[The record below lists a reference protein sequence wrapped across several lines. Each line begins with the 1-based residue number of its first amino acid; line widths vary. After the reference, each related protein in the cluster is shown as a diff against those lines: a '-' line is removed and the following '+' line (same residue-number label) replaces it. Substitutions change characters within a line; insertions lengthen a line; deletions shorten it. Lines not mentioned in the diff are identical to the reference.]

1 MRKVNL
7 FFTPCQKS
15 FAKMFALPNKF
26 RIESFGQPI
35 VREKKRRT
43 SFGKFEKNLKNRK
56 PFSVVCVYPAYL
68 LFGSH
73 MYRIKFRT
81 FPLFVVVFCL
91 AISAFGQNPPVVSVF
106 HTPHK
111 INSQILSEERTI
123 LVRVPATYNQPG
135 TKFPTLYM
143 LDAHAPQN
151 AMMAGIVDQQV
162 WGGMMPEM
170 IIVGIQ
176 NTNRVRDMTPTV
188 VANRAGSGG
197 GEKFLEFIEKEVI
210 PLVEKNYRTQP
221 FRVFA
226 GHSLAGLAVVNS
238 FVSRPDLFDSYIAA
252 SPFLHWDNNFVVK
265 RAEAAFKQNKDWK
278 KTMFIALGDEPQYM
292 NGFNS
297 FKELLK
303 KSSPKNFEYEIQQYG
318 DENHGSVVLRAYYG
332 GLRKTFAGWTPPAS
346 GNVADLENHFRRFK
360 QKSAYE
366 IKIPE
371 NLLNQI
377 GYQLLNANRL
387 DEAIAAF
394 RKNVEN
400 YPDSANVYDSL
411 GEAFEKNGQLKLA
424 LENYEKA
431 YKRAEAN
438 NETQL
443 AQTAKANYERISAK
457 LK

>member
-1 MRKVNL
+1 M
-7 FFTPCQKS
+7 Q
-15 FAKMFALPNKF
+15 
-26 RIESFGQPI
+26 
-35 VREKKRRT
+35 
-43 SFGKFEKNLKNRK
+43 
-56 PFSVVCVYPAYL
+56 
-68 LFGSH
+68 
-73 MYRIKFRT
+73 RIKFQA
-81 FPLFVVVFCL
+81 FALFVVVFCL
-91 AISAFGQNPPVVSVF
+91 AVSVFGQTPPVVSVV

-111 INSQILSEERTI
+111 INSQILGEERTI
-123 LVRVPATYNQPG
+123 LVRVPANYSQSD

-151 AMMAGIVDQQV
+151 AMMAGLVDQQV

-188 VANRAGSGG
+188 VTDRAGSGG

-226 GHSLAGLAVVNS
+226 GHSLAGLAVVNA
-238 FVSRPDLFDSYIAA
+238 FVSRPHLFNSYIAA
-252 SPFLHWDNNFVVK
+252 SPVLHWDNNYVVR
-265 RAEAAFKQNKDWK
+265 RAEEVFKQNKDWK
-278 KTMFIALGDEPQYM
+278 KTMFIALGDEPPYL

-303 KSSPKNFEYEIQQYG
+303 KSDPKSFEYEIQQYA

-346 GNVADLENHFRRFK
+346 GNIADLENHYKKLSRRFG
-360 QKSAYE
+360 YE
-366 IKIPE
+366 IKVPE
-371 NLLNQI
+371 NMLNQI
-377 GYQLLNANRL
+377 GYQLLRANRP
-387 DEAIAAF
+387 DEAISAF

-400 YPDSANVYDSL
+400 YPNSANVYDSL
-411 GEAFEKNGQLKLA
+411 AEAYEKNGQMKLA
-424 LENYEKA
+424 AENYEKA

-443 AQTAKANYERISAK
+443 AQSAKANFERISAK